1 MGGETTKGMNKALK
15 KNLASVLLLIFIGNL
30 IAFVMNPAF
39 VTSPKMWLENC
50 LFSIG
55 LGWPMMKFNG
65 LIIRKYG
72 NRIKWESH
80 PAKRIVATLGV
91 VIVLAIILT
100 FLINYIFIFHFSISS
115 FPAFFKTTLTLLLIE
130 VLIIVY
136 VFSLFTGI
144 EFFQMWKAG
153 LIRQESL
160 QRKAVELQ
168 MEALKNQVNP
178 HFLFNSLNTL
188 TSLVHKDPDKA
199 VQFIIQLSDIYRYV
213 LENRNK
219 ATVDWRTE
227 KIFVE
232 NYLQLQ
238 QIRFANNI
246 IVHVDTGDNDNFQVV
261 PLSVQMLVEN
271 AIKHNIITSDNPL
284 DISIYMHDGC
294 LVVRNKLQLK
304 SSVEYSENV
313 GLDNISQQYGILAHR
328 EIGISREDG
337 YFTVSLPEIHEQV
350 S

>member
-1 MGGETTKGMNKALK
+1 VC
-15 KNLASVLLLIFIGNL
+15 S
-30 IAFVMNPAF
+30 
-39 VTSPKMWLENC
+39 SD
-50 LFSIG
+50 
-55 LGWPMMKFNG
+55 
-65 LIIRKYG
+65 
-72 NRIKWESH
+72 
-80 PAKRIVATLGV
+80 
-91 VIVLAIILT
+91 LT

-313 GLDNISQQYGILAHR
+313 GLDNISQHYGILAHR